1 MNSPPRGPFPFRIP
15 WSSFQKLEA
24 IRKNH
29 DCFSLPDHLNYIIIQ
44 PTNLTPKHVS
54 KNHGHQMNP
63 TGLSWFV
70 KLDSPIHNFILRVMQ
85 SVKVAIACVFFKQ
98 TKPHTK
104 KKTGQS
110 WWCLRAP
117 AVESCY
123 KTQYFQNIAV
133 QRNMAVG
140 VVPIETGRLLDV
152 EVSPQVTHK
161 FHYLSTWVPFTVR
174 PCEADIFDIWSSSLS
189 DTDENTQRHNCNTK
203 LFLFTE

>member
-1 MNSPPRGPFPFRIP
+1 VNSPPRGPFPFRIP

-104 KKTGQS
+104 KKQGNPGDVYVHLLSNRVTKPSISKTLQS
-110 WWCLRAP
+110 SATW
-117 AVESCY
+117 
-123 KTQYFQNIAV
+123 
-133 QRNMAVG
+133 
-140 VVPIETGRLLDV
+140 RLG
-152 EVSPQVTHK
+152 
-161 FHYLSTWVPFTVR
+161 
-174 PCEADIFDIWSSSLS
+174 
-189 DTDENTQRHNCNTK
+189 
-203 LFLFTE
+203 

>member
-104 KKTGQS
+104 KN
-110 WWCLRAP
+110 RAILVMFTCTCCRIVLQNPVFPKHCSP
-117 AVESCY
+117 AQHGGWGSP
-123 KTQYFQNIAV
+123 N
-133 QRNMAVG
+133 RN
-140 VVPIETGRLLDV
+140 R
-152 EVSPQVTHK
+152 
-161 FHYLSTWVPFTVR
+161 
-174 PCEADIFDIWSSSLS
+174 
-189 DTDENTQRHNCNTK
+189 
-203 LFLFTE
+203 